1 MNLEDVDR
9 VPQIDNSLCL
19 FRVGLIQEN
28 GEEIDERWER
38 GRFAFVVG
46 SEVVHGEAVVA
57 AAIEGVD

>member
-38 GRFAFVVG
+38 GRFAFVVR
-46 SEVVHGEAVVA
+46 SEVVYGETVVAVVTKR
-57 AAIEGVD
+57 VD